1 MKPNE
6 SELREIYSKRGE
18 NLSTLSRKYGYSRPI
33 IRKWLKEFNIP
44 IKSQQQAST
53 ESNNK
58 KREAIPS
65 KEKLLELYDC
75 FSLKDMEKAFN
86 VGQETIYQ
94 WLDQYNIQ
102 RKSLSDSCK
111 IGKEKRRND
120 LTPNKEELIK
130 IYNRFKNQKVTAEYF
145 NISQSFLRKVLNK
158 YSIDTHIPQR
168 SKAEIELYEFC
179 VLNFP
184 EYKWEHSNKSVINPF
199 ELDIYC
205 EELQLAIEYCGLY
218 WHSEY
223 FGKKD
228 KHYHQKKHLLCKEKN
243 IKLLTVFESDSI
255 DKVKKFL
262 LHRLS
267 KNNAVYGRQTEIKE
281 LQPSEASTFH
291 NEYHMNSAVGAK
303 VHYGLYKDNEL
314 LQVCSFGKSRYSKDE
329 YEIIRYTSKIKVIG
343 GFAKLLSRFITEH
356 NPETLITFADARYG
370 YGDIYKKNKFE
381 ENCLTAPNYF
391 YFHKSNSSKVYSRV
405 MFQKHKLK
413 DKLIPFNENLTEY
426 ENMKI
431 SGYDRVWDCGNYKYT
446 YKNNKRT

>member
-33 IRKWLKEFNIP
+33 IRKWLKEFNIE
-44 IKSQQQAST
+44 IKSQHQASA

-86 VGQETIYQ
+86 VGQDTIYQ
-94 WLDQYNIQ
+94 WLDQYNIP

-111 IGKEKRRND
+111 IGKQKRRNE
-120 LTPNKEELIK
+120 LTPDKKELIK
-130 IYNRFKNQKVTAEYF
+130 IYNRFKNQKVTADYF
-145 NISQSFLRKVLNK
+145 NISPSFLRKILNE

-168 SKAEIELYEFC
+168 SQTEIELYDFC
-179 VLNFP
+179 VSNFP
-184 EYKWEHSNKSVINPF
+184 EYKWEHSNRSVINPF

-205 EELQLAIEYCGLY
+205 EELKLAIEYCGLY

-223 FGKKD
+223 FGGKD
-228 KHYHQKKHLLCKEKN
+228 KHYHQKKHLLCKEKS
-243 IKLLTVFESDSI
+243 IQLLTVFESDCL
-255 DKVKKFL
+255 DKIKKFL

-281 LQPSEASTFH
+281 LLPIEASAFH
-291 NEYHMNSAVGAK
+291 NEYHMNGSVGAK
-303 VHYGLYKDNEL
+303 VHYGLIKDNKL

-343 GFAKLLSRFITEH
+343 GFAKLLKKFI
-356 NPETLITFADARYG
+356 NG
-370 YGDIYKKNKFE
+370 
-381 ENCLTAPNYF
+381 
-391 YFHKSNSSKVYSRV
+391 NSK
-405 MFQKHKLK
+405 
-413 DKLIPFNENLTEY
+413 
-426 ENMKI
+426 
-431 SGYDRVWDCGNYKYT
+431 
-446 YKNNKRT
+446 